1 MNLGFKELV
10 TIGLGLII
18 GGGVITVTGY
28 GIGYTDTGISLAYLV
43 AGIAF
48 IFSMIPTLIV
58 GLTIPRTSFSYTVTN
73 ELMSPFA
80 GGMFLWIFFIG
91 RIIMAFFGVAFASYV
106 TSILPDLNATY
117 VAVGAITLFYVI
129 NLLGAQSATKI
140 QKVLNV
146 VLIVALV
153 SFSALGIMK
162 LQPDAL
168 TAERLFPNGS
178 DGFISAVTMLMF
190 SMGGGLVLLE
200 FGGMVKEPQK
210 VLFKAILTVTAIATV
225 LFACIGLAGSG
236 VLPYEQVANKPMTY
250 AAETIFGNEAGVLFF
265 VIGGA
270 LMALA
275 TTMNSSYMWY
285 CNTMIKGCE
294 DGWFPTFLA
303 KKNRFGTPYILLTI
317 FWLMGV
323 APVIA
328 GMDIGV
334 LVRVAT
340 GLALLFFAIPNF
352 ALLGL
357 PSKYPQ
363 EWQASRFYIKS
374 KAVLVTLTVVCNAVF
389 LGLIFKSFSG
399 FSSSIL
405 TIIAATVGV
414 GVIYILFKNKQ
425 MKAQQQ
431 LTPATEV

>member
-1 MNLGFKELV
+1 MHLGFKELV

-28 GIGYTDTGISLAYLV
+28 GIGYTDTGVSLAYLV
-43 AGIAF
+43 AGLAF
-48 IFSMIPTLIV
+48 MFSMIPTLIV
-58 GLTIPRTSFSYTVTN
+58 GLTIPRTSFSYTVTK
-73 ELMSPFA
+73 ELMSPFV

-91 RIIMAFFGVAFASYV
+91 RIIMAFFGIAFASYV
-106 TSILPDLNATY
+106 TSIFPNLNATY
-117 VAVGAITLFYVI
+117 VAVAAVTLFYAI
-129 NLLGAQSATKI
+129 NLLGARSATNI
-140 QKVLNV
+140 QKVLNI
-146 VLIVALV
+146 VLILALV
-153 SFSALGIMK
+153 SFSVLGTMK

-178 DGFISAVTMLMF
+178 DGFISAVTLLMF

-210 VLFKAILTVTAIATV
+210 VLLKAILTVTAIATI
-225 LFACIGLAGSG
+225 LFAFIGLAGSG
-236 VLPYEQVANKPMTY
+236 VLPYEEVANKPMTY
-250 AAETIFGNEAGVLFF
+250 AAKTIFANEAGVLFF
-265 VIGGA
+265 VFAGA

-275 TTMNSSYMWY
+275 TTINSSYMWY

-303 KKNRFGTPYILLTI
+303 KKNRFDTPYVLLTI
-317 FWLMGV
+317 FWLMGIV
-323 APVIA
+323 PIIL

-357 PSKYPQ
+357 PNKYPE
-363 EWQASRFYIKS
+363 EWQQSRFYIKS
-374 KAVLVTLTVVCNAVF
+374 KFVLVTLTLVCNAVF
-389 LGLIFKSFSG
+389 IGLIFKSFAS
-399 FSSSIL
+399 FSSTIL
-405 TIIAATVGV
+405 AIIAASVLIGV
-414 GVIYILFKNKQ
+414 VYVYFKNKQ
-425 MKAQQQ
+425 MKSIA
-431 LTPATEV
+431 LEPATQN